1 MTFIKRR
8 GEISAA
14 VFLLQERKKKMT
26 SIVALCNRA
35 LSKIGDEPV
44 LSSLNDDT
52 KAARYCKALYADT
65 RDFVLRS
72 YPWRFALK
80 RYALAPLKDKPL
92 YGYEYRFGLPA
103 DCLRV
108 WRTED
113 EEPYQVEGQ
122 NVLYNAPILRFVGIA
137 RVEDTAFFD
146 PMFVEA
152 LALKLAAELAVPL
165 TASVALK
172 ETLNKE
178 YQAFVQQAKTASAME
193 GAQDGYTQ
201 RGWLEATI

>member
-1 MTFIKRR
+1 
-8 GEISAA
+8 
-14 VFLLQERKKKMT
+14 MT

-44 LSSLNDDT
+44 ILSLDDDT
-52 KAARYCKALYADT
+52 KSARYCKALYADT

-80 RYALAPLKDKPL
+80 RYVLAPLKDKPV
-92 YGYEYRFGLPA
+92 YGYGSQFSLPA

-108 WRTED
+108 WRMEED
-113 EEPYQVEGQ
+113 LPYQVEGQ
-122 NVLYNAPILRFVGIA
+122 AVLCDARILRSVGIA
-137 RVEDTAFFD
+137 RIEDATLFD

-172 ETLNKE
+172 DTLNKE
-178 YQAFVQQAKTASAME
+178 YHAFVQQAKTASAME
-193 GAQDGYTQ
+193 GAQDAYTQ
-201 RGWLEATI
+201 RGWLEARL

>member
-1 MTFIKRR
+1 
-8 GEISAA
+8 
-14 VFLLQERKKKMT
+14 MT
-26 SIVALCNRA
+26 SVVALCNRA
-35 LSKIGDEPV
+35 LAKIGDE
-44 LSSLNDDT
+44 LIIASTDDGT

-80 RYALAPLKDKPL
+80 RYVLAPLVEAPL
-92 YGYEYRFGLPA
+92 FGFARQFAMPS

-108 WRTED
+108 WRLEDDEPFQTE
-113 EEPYQVEGQ
+113 GGMI
-122 NVLYNAPILRFVGIA
+122 LYDGSVLRFTGIR
-137 RVEDTAFFD
+137 RVDDPALFD

-172 ETLNKE
+172 EQLNGE
-178 YQAFVQQAKTASAME
+178 YRAFVAQAKTASAME
-193 GAQDGYTQ
+193 GAQDVCAV
-201 RGWLEATI
+201 RNGWLEARL

>member
-1 MTFIKRR
+1 
-8 GEISAA
+8 
-14 VFLLQERKKKMT
+14 MT

-35 LSKIGDEPV
+35 LSKIGDELV
-44 LSSLNDDT
+44 ILSLDDGT
-52 KAARYCKALYADT
+52 KSARYCKALYADT

-92 YGYEYRFGLPA
+92 YGYEYQFGLPA

-108 WRTED
+108 WRTEE
-113 EEPYQVEGQ
+113 EEPYQVEEQ
-122 NVLYNAPILRFVGIA
+122 TILYNRPMLRFVGITRIDDA
-137 RVEDTAFFD
+137 TLFD

-172 ETLNKE
+172 EVLNKE
-178 YQAFVQQAKTASAME
+178 YHAFVQQAKTASAME
-193 GAQDGYTQ
+193 GAQDAYTQ
-201 RGWLEATI
+201 RGWLEARL